1 MDTKDNIPAFYQPNH
16 RRRTALRLVKSK
28 PGHYGLPKFH
38 FDADFF
44 LEIVDDPH
52 FCYETD
58 NEFVVYVEHTQLVDA
73 CLATCSFDTEGKYEI
88 ETILCEKQSLY
99 FEYRDGV
106 VSFNFE
112 ISGLTGPTRTLYIH
126 SILRE
131 PGLTLRIEQNNI
143 GRRAGKYREG
153 YYPATEILAAN
164 HYMFAMRE
172 IVHALDLPQYLNRSQ
187 LGYLLILG
195 FETNNEVHTDYPP
208 HWHLIYRWPTYAGSP
223 APHVYLA
230 PDGKMTHNVCYVDC
244 HRGCSKDYA
253 PGNWCP
259 LVDPYGHDLC
269 AVRIDEDGGM
279 SMTKPTASI
288 YRMGPYTPEGVTV
301 YKDGQPIGIIHTVND
316 TEAGKFQVR
325 WECAASSSVRASYSE
340 TISYDPLTGAIRK
353 IEKSAE

>member
-73 CLATCSFDTEGKYEI
+73 CLATCSFDTKDKYEI

-99 FEYRDGV
+99 FECRDGV

-153 YYPATEILAAN
+153 DYPATEILAAN

-172 IVHALDLPQYLNRSQ
+172 IVHALDLPQYLNRNQ

-223 APHVYLA
+223 APHIYLA
-230 PDGKMTHNVCYVDC
+230 LDGKMTKNVCYVDC
-244 HRGCSKDYA
+244 HRGCCKDYA
-253 PGNWCP
+253 PGDWCP
-259 LVDPYGHDLC
+259 LIDPYGHDLC

-279 SMTKPTASI
+279 SVTKPAASI

-301 YKDGQPIGIIHTVND
+301 YKDGQSIGVIHTAND
-316 TEAGKFQVR
+316 TEVGKFQVR
-325 WECAASSSVRASYSE
+325 WECPASSSARASYTE

-353 IEKSAE
+353 IENSSE